1 MMMRGMSDMAKKSR
15 YIAYVK
21 AVRKAEKEP
30 KDGKRR
36 QTKAADRPAD

>member
-1 MMMRGMSDMAKKSR
+1 MAKKSR

-21 AVRKAEKEP
+21 AVRRSEKKES

-36 QTKAADRPAD
+36 QVKAADRSAD

>member
-1 MMMRGMSDMAKKSR
+1 MAKKSR

-21 AVRKAEKEP
+21 AVRRSEKKEA

-36 QTKAADRPAD
+36 QVKAADRSAD